1 MLAREKDRM
10 LIITR
15 YSIDCKRYHESNENI
30 TWQDCTL
37 RKWLNNDFIN
47 SAFNEEERD
56 LILEVKNQN
65 HDNSEYNTTGGEDTL
80 DKIFL
85 LSIDE
90 VQKYFKDDDA
100 RKCKPTPYAKMRGV
114 NSYHGF
120 CCWLLRSPGYSQH
133 NAAYVL
139 IGGGVCTLGFSV
151 NYDNDAARA
160 ALWLNLAS

>member
-1 MLAREKDRM
+1 M

-15 YSIDCKRYHESNENI
+15 YSIDCKRYHVSDENI

-65 HDNSEYNTTGGEDTL
+65 HDNSNYNATGGEDTL

-100 RKCKPTPYAKMRGV
+100 RKCQHTPYAEMRGAYSV
-114 NSYHGF
+114 HGF
-120 CCWLLRSPGYSQH
+120 CWWWLRSPGGNQGH
-133 NAAYVL
+133 AAIVSL
-139 IGGGVCTLGFSV
+139 GGGVNTHGYYV
-151 NYDNDAARA
+151 HGDNGAVRA
-160 ALWLNLAS
+160 ALWLNLASPHAQA